1 MRDLW
6 FVRPLVMK
14 KQAWETFLVTFYP
27 EIFVSMNF
35 VFKESLVFTHY
46 GPLQVLWVCFG
57 GRTRLSVSQA

>member
-1 MRDLW
+1 
-6 FVRPLVMK
+6 MK

-35 VFKESLVFTHY
+35 VFKESLVFKHY